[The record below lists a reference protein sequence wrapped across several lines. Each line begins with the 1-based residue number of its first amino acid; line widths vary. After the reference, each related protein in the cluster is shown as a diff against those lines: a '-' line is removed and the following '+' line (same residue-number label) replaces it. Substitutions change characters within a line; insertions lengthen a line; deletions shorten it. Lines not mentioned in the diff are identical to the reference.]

1 MKRGPQPTPSSDHLH
16 GFFFFPFIFCMFP
29 SAENLIVALRD
40 RRDFAVERKRTNTRA
55 RQTRRALKR
64 GPELANSLAW
74 ELMVTLPSLI
84 PRGV

>member
-1 MKRGPQPTPSSDHLH
+1 MKRGPHRRPRLITST
-16 GFFFFPFIFCMFP
+16 FFFFPFIFCMFP

-40 RRDFAVERKRTNTRA
+40 RRDSADERKRTNTRT
-55 RQTRRALKR
+55 RQTRRVLKR

>member
-1 MKRGPQPTPSSDHLH
+1 MKRGPQPTSSSDHLH
-16 GFFFFPFIFCMFP
+16 GVFFFCMFP

-40 RRDFAVERKRTNTRA
+40 RRDFADERKRTNTRA

-64 GPELANSLAW
+64 GPELPNSLAW

>member
-1 MKRGPQPTPSSDHLH
+1 MKRGPHRRPRLITSTF
-16 GFFFFPFIFCMFP
+16 FFFFPFIFCMFP

-40 RRDFAVERKRTNTRA
+40 RRDSAEERKRTNTRA
-55 RQTRRALKR
+55 RQTRRVLKR